1 MKPKIPMIVCSP
13 DASWWYW
20 TKKGC
25 VSLDAITMR
34 EEHSFC
40 HHTHR
45 HKAYTWSH
53 IREGW
58 YVCQSGC
65 RWGVIH
71 RLGWDAGAL

>member
-34 EEHSFC
+34 EDPFFLPPSIQISKEPLWPC
-40 HHTHR
+40 QNVLTWVLVKLPMR
-45 HKAYTWSH
+45 CYTP
-53 IREGW
+53 GL
-58 YVCQSGC
+58 V
-65 RWGVIH
+65 
-71 RLGWDAGAL
+71 